1 MYELWFRETY
11 KTLIQNRQIR
21 LALRPGDRRY
31 PQPKGAKVGDLAM
44 IKILKR
50 PGIEEQN
57 IQPIFDN
64 FETTVRIKEIVVKPI
79 GELDNDELKACSPD
93 CQTKEVAK
101 YHLGLI
107 YNREFTD
114 DDIVSIV
121 YFDYID
127 EK

>member
-11 KTLIQNRQIR
+11 KTLIQIRRVR

-31 PQPKGAKVGDLAM
+31 PQPKGVKEGDLAK

-57 IQPIFDN
+57 IPPLFDD
-64 FETTVRIKEIVVKPI
+64 FETIVRIRKIAVKKL
-79 GELDNDELKACSPD
+79 GELNNEELKTCSPD

-107 YNREFTD
+107 YNREFND
-114 DDIVSIV
+114 DDLISVIH
-121 YFDYID
+121 FDYID
-127 EK
+127 